1 MRHDMRF
8 LSIQPKNVLSFG
20 PDSSELALGPLNVLI
35 GPNGSGK
42 SNLIHVFSLL
52 RAAATNLSDTLRD
65 NGDASD
71 WIWGHNDAIASVAA
85 TFAADGEDAHLKYE
99 LAFGELADGDLAMA
113 GAVRSERLVVDG
125 EVVLHRNTELGV
137 AQLGTGDGNYYQE
150 QDHYPVDQTA
160 LASDGFSDLDMHR
173 TRQWFADL
181 SIYRDWAIGRL
192 APARRAQ
199 KPSFG
204 SAVLND
210 DAGNLGLVLNQL
222 AQNHH
227 EKARLLDALRQV
239 YDDISDFRVV
249 IEHDSV
255 KIMLRE
261 GGVEIP
267 AARLSDGTLRYLC
280 LLAILCHP
288 RPPAVICLEEPELGL
303 HPDILP
309 GLADLLKDASNRCQ
323 LIVTTHSDVLVDKLS
338 DVPESVVVCEK
349 HDGQTR
355 MNRVDGEQL
364 KEWLQEYTLG
374 DLWTR
379 GDIGGTR
386 W

>member
-1 MRHDMRF
+1 MRF
-8 LSIQPKNVLSFG
+8 LAIQPKNVLSFG

-52 RAAATNLSDTLRD
+52 RAAATNLSDALED

-71 WIWGHNDAIASVAA
+71 WIWGHNDADAMVAA
-85 TFAADGEDAHLKYE
+85 TFAADGEDARFKYE
-99 LAFGELADGDLAMA
+99 LAFGELAFDDQVKA

-125 EVVLHRNTELGV
+125 EAVLHRDTELGG
-137 AQLGTGDGNYYQE
+137 AQLRTVDGNCYQE
-150 QDHYPVDQTA
+150 EGHYPVGQTA
-160 LASDGFSDLDMHR
+160 LANDGFSDPDMHR
-173 TRQWFADL
+173 TRQWFAEL

-199 KPSFG
+199 KPNSG
-204 SAVLND
+204 STVLND
-210 DAGNLGLVLNQL
+210 DAGNLGLVLNRL
-222 AQNHH
+222 AQNHD

-239 YDDISDFRVV
+239 YDDISDFHVV
-249 IEHDSV
+249 IEHDFV
-255 KIMLRE
+255 KIVLRE

-288 RPPAVICLEEPELGL
+288 RPPAVVCLEEPELGL

-323 LIVTTHSDVLVDKLS
+323 LIVTTHSDVLVDKLT

>member
-1 MRHDMRF
+1 MRF
-8 LSIQPKNVLSFG
+8 LAIQPKNVLSFG

-52 RAAATNLSDTLRD
+52 RAAATNLSDALRD

-71 WIWGHNDAIASVAA
+71 WIWGHNDTIASVAA
-85 TFAADGEDAHLKYE
+85 TFAADGEDARFKYE

-113 GAVRSERLVVDG
+113 GAVRNERLVVDG

-137 AQLGTGDGNYYQE
+137 AQLGTGDGNYYRE
-150 QDHYPVDQTA
+150 KDHYPVGQTA
-160 LASDGFSDLDMHR
+160 LANDGFMEPDMHR

-210 DAGNLGLVLNQL
+210 DAGNLGLVLNRL
-222 AQNHH
+222 AQNHD

-288 RPPAVICLEEPELGL
+288 RPPAVVCLEEPELGL

>member
-1 MRHDMRF
+1 MRF
-8 LSIQPKNVLSFG
+8 LAIQPKNVLSFG
-20 PDSSELALGPLNVLI
+20 PNSSELALGPLNVLI

-52 RAAATNLSDTLRD
+52 RAAATDLSNALED
-65 NGDASD
+65 NGDTSD
-71 WIWGHNDAIASVAA
+71 WIWEHNDADAMVAA
-85 TFAADGEDAHLKYE
+85 TFAADGEDARFKYE
-99 LAFGELADGDLAMA
+99 LVFGEQAKAT
-113 GAVRSERLVVDG
+113 AVQRERLAVDG
-125 EVVLHRNTELGV
+125 KAVLDRDTELGV
-137 AQLGTGDGNYYQE
+137 MQLCGVDGNSHQE
-150 QDHYPVDQTA
+150 RCPVGQTA
-160 LASDGFSDLDMHR
+160 LAAADDGFWFPDVHR

-199 KPSFG
+199 KPSSG

-210 DAGNLGLVLNQL
+210 DAGNLGLVLNRL
-222 AQNHH
+222 AQNHD
-227 EKARLLDALRQV
+227 EKARLLDALREV

-249 IEHDSV
+249 IEHDFV

-288 RPPAVICLEEPELGL
+288 RPPAVVCLEEPELGL

-323 LIVTTHSDVLVDKLS
+323 LIVTTHSDALVDKLS
-338 DVPESVVVCEK
+338 DVPESVVICEK

-364 KEWLQEYTLG
+364 KEWLKEYTLG
-374 DLWTR
+374 DLWMR

>member
-1 MRHDMRF
+1 MRF
-8 LSIQPKNVLSFG
+8 LAIQPKNILSFG

-42 SNLIHVFSLL
+42 SNLIHLFSLL
-52 RAAATNLSDTLRD
+52 RAAATNLSHTLED

-71 WIWGHNDAIASVAA
+71 WIWGHNDADAMVAA
-85 TFAADGEDAHLKYE
+85 TFAADGEDVRLKYE
-99 LAFGELADGDLAMA
+99 LAFDEQAKAT
-113 GAVRSERLVVDG
+113 VVQRERLVVDG
-125 EVVLHRNTELGV
+125 KTVLYRDTKHGV
-137 AQLGTGDGNYYQE
+137 MQLFAVDGNIYE
-150 QDHYPVDQTA
+150 DRRPVGQTA
-160 LASDGFSDLDMHR
+160 LAAADDGFRFPNMHR

-199 KPSFG
+199 KPSSG
-204 SAVLND
+204 SAVLNN

-222 AQNHH
+222 AQSHD
-227 EKARLLDALRQV
+227 EKVRLLDSLRQV

-249 IEHDSV
+249 IEHDFV

-288 RPPAVICLEEPELGL
+288 RPPAVVCLEEPELGL

-323 LIVTTHSDVLVDKLS
+323 LIVTTHSDALVDKLS
-338 DVPESVVVCEK
+338 DVPESVVICEK

-364 KEWLQEYTLG
+364 KEWLKEYTLG
-374 DLWTR
+374 DLWMR

>member
-1 MRHDMRF
+1 MRF
-8 LSIQPKNVLSFG
+8 LAIQPKNILSFG

-52 RAAATNLSDTLRD
+52 RAAATNLSDALQD

-71 WIWGHNDAIASVAA
+71 WIWGHNDADASVVA
-85 TFAADGEDAHLKYE
+85 TFAADGEDARLKYE
-99 LAFGELADGDLAMA
+99 LAFGEQAKAAVVQSEQLA
-113 GAVRSERLVVDG
+113 VDG
-125 EVVLHRNTELGV
+125 EAVLYRDTERGITRLHTV
-137 AQLGTGDGNYYQE
+137 DGRRYQ
-150 QDHYPVDQTA
+150 DGCPVGQAA
-160 LASDGFSDLDMHR
+160 LAAVDDGFWYPDVHR
-173 TRQWFADL
+173 TREWFADL

-199 KPSFG
+199 KPSSG
-204 SAVLND
+204 SAVLNN
-210 DAGNLGLVLNQL
+210 DAGNLGLVLNRL
-222 AQNHH
+222 AQNHD

-255 KIMLRE
+255 KIVLRE

-288 RPPAVICLEEPELGL
+288 RPPAVVCLEEPELGL

-323 LIVTTHSDVLVDKLS
+323 LIVTTHSDALVDKLS
-338 DVPESVVVCEK
+338 DIPESVVVCEK

>member
-1 MRHDMRF
+1 MRF
-8 LSIQPKNVLSFG
+8 LAIQPKNVLSFG

-52 RAAATNLSDTLRD
+52 RAAATNLSDALQD

-71 WIWGHNDAIASVAA
+71 WIWGHNDADALVAA
-85 TFAADGEDAHLKYE
+85 TFAADGADTRLKYE
-99 LAFGELADGDLAMA
+99 LAFGEQAKAAAVQREQLA
-113 GAVRSERLVVDG
+113 VDG
-125 EVVLHRNTELGV
+125 ETVLYRDTEHGIM
-137 AQLGTGDGNYYQE
+137 QLCAVDGDRHE
-150 QDHYPVDQTA
+150 KRCPVGQTA
-160 LASDGFSDLDMHR
+160 LAAVDDGFWYPDVHR

-222 AQNHH
+222 AQNHD
-227 EKARLLDALRQV
+227 EKARLLDALREV

-288 RPPAVICLEEPELGL
+288 RPPAVVCLEEPELGL

-323 LIVTTHSDVLVDKLS
+323 LIVTTHSDALVDKLS
-338 DVPESVVVCEK
+338 DIPESVVTCEK

-364 KEWLQEYTLG
+364 KEWLKEYTLG
-374 DLWTR
+374 DLWMR

>member
-1 MRHDMRF
+1 MRF

-52 RAAATNLSDTLRD
+52 RAAATDLSHALED
-65 NGDASD
+65 NGDTSD
-71 WIWGHNDAIASVAA
+71 WIWEHNDADAMVVA
-85 TFAADGEDAHLKYE
+85 TFAADGEDARFKYE
-99 LAFGELADGDLAMA
+99 LAFGEQAKAT
-113 GAVRSERLVVDG
+113 VVQRERLAVDG
-125 EVVLHRNTELGV
+125 AAVLVRDAEVG
-137 AQLGTGDGNYYQE
+137 GTQFRAVDGKPYE
-150 QDHYPVDQTA
+150 QRCLVGQTA
-160 LASDGFSDLDMHR
+160 LAVVDDGFWYPDVHR
-173 TRQWFADL
+173 TREWFADL

-199 KPSFG
+199 KPSSG
-204 SAVLND
+204 SAVLNN
-210 DAGNLGLVLNQL
+210 DAGNLGLVLNRL
-222 AQNHH
+222 AQSHD

-288 RPPAVICLEEPELGL
+288 RPPAVVCLEEPELGL

-323 LIVTTHSDVLVDKLS
+323 LIVTTHSDALVDKLS
-338 DVPESVVVCEK
+338 PESVVICEK

-355 MNRVDGEQL
+355 MNRLDGEPL
-364 KEWLQEYTLG
+364 KEWLKEYKLG
-374 DLWTR
+374 ELWMR

>member
-1 MRHDMRF
+1 MRF
-8 LSIQPKNVLSFG
+8 LAIQPKNVLSFG

-52 RAAATNLSDTLRD
+52 RAAATNLSDALRD

-71 WIWGHNDAIASVAA
+71 WIWGHNDTIASVAA
-85 TFAADGEDAHLKYE
+85 TFAADGEDARFKYE
-99 LAFGELADGDLAMA
+99 LAFGAQAKA
-113 GAVRSERLVVDG
+113 AVVQRERLAVDG
-125 EVVLHRNTELGV
+125 ATVLVRDAEVVGT
-137 AQLGTGDGNYYQE
+137 QLRAVDGKPYE
-150 QDHYPVDQTA
+150 ESCPVGQTA
-160 LASDGFSDLDMHR
+160 LAAVDDGFWYPDAHR
-173 TRQWFADL
+173 TREWFADL

-192 APARRAQ
+192 APARRPQ

-204 SAVLND
+204 SAVLNN

-222 AQNHH
+222 AQNHD
-227 EKARLLDALRQV
+227 EKARLLEALRQV

-255 KIMLRE
+255 KIVLRE

-288 RPPAVICLEEPELGL
+288 RPPAVVCLEEPELGL

-323 LIVTTHSDVLVDKLS
+323 LIVTTHSDALVDKLS